1 MAKKVSAADVYF
13 GRCYDVLSA
22 QEKIERRRLP
32 QRRIE
37 NLRAKAA

>member
-13 GRCYDVLSA
+13 GRRHDVLSA
-22 QEKIERRRLP
+22 QEKIKRRTLR
-32 QRRIE
+32 QRRIK

>member
-1 MAKKVSAADVYF
+1 MANNMSAADVYF
-13 GRCYDVLSA
+13 GRRRHILSV
-22 QEKIERRRLP
+22 QENLNRRMLR